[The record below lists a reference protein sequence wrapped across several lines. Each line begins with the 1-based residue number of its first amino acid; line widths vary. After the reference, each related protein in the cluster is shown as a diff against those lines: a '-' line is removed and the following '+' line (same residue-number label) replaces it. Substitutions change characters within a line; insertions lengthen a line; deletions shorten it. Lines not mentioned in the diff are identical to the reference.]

1 MKTEAI
7 TKIEEGLKAY
17 KGDQYGR
24 VMAPY
29 IAGILKDFCGQNE
42 EFAQA
47 VVQGGSF
54 EDCMKAVVKAVQKQ
68 AISDLDACR
77 AAAGFYFPGSVVE
90 FHMSIHMSRFE
101 AEEGRSAEDGIVLRL
116 EDFL

>member
-1 MKTEAI
+1 MKTQAI

-54 EDCMKAVVKAVQKQ
+54 EDCMKDVVKSVAKQ
-68 AISDLDACR
+68 AISDLDACK
-77 AAAGFYFPGSVVE
+77 AAAAFYFPGCVVE
-90 FHMSIHMSRFE
+90 FHMSIRMSRFGAEE
-101 AEEGRSAEDGIVLRL
+101 AEADQGIVLRL